1 MLTGH
6 EQTCTEGGINVTG
19 KNPRCQNLFP
29 YFAVTRHKTGT
40 YYPFEINQ
48 MEIIMF
54 KLTTPTSLP
63 LLNLPASALEAL
75 SNEILGPVDDIDLFT
90 DFWNETGTLLWH
102 LNHDDTLPE
111 DPLLTVALANPEY
124 VTALDDGWYLLL
136 GIVCDNGQGIYLV
149 FPDSTVITQLQNLIE
164 ALNHE

>member
-1 MLTGH
+1 
-6 EQTCTEGGINVTG
+6 
-19 KNPRCQNLFP
+19 
-29 YFAVTRHKTGT
+29 
-40 YYPFEINQ
+40 
-48 MEIIMF
+48 MF

-63 LLNLPASALEAL
+63 ILNLPASALVAL

-90 DFWNETGTLLWH
+90 AFWNETGTLLWH

-111 DPLLTVALANPEY
+111 DPLLAVALANPEY

-149 FPDSTVITQLQNLIE
+149 FPDTTVITQLRNLIE

>member
-1 MLTGH
+1 
-6 EQTCTEGGINVTG
+6 
-19 KNPRCQNLFP
+19 
-29 YFAVTRHKTGT
+29 
-40 YYPFEINQ
+40 
-48 MEIIMF
+48 MF
-54 KLTTPTSLP
+54 KLTTPPVFPFSTCP
-63 LLNLPASALEAL
+63 PPHWRPL

-111 DPLLTVALANPEY
+111 DPLLAVALANPEY

-149 FPDSTVITQLQNLIE
+149 FPDTTVITQLQNLIE

>member
-1 MLTGH
+1 
-6 EQTCTEGGINVTG
+6 
-19 KNPRCQNLFP
+19 
-29 YFAVTRHKTGT
+29 
-40 YYPFEINQ
+40 
-48 MEIIMF
+48 MF

-63 LLNLPASALEAL
+63 LLNLPASALVAL

-90 DFWNETGTLLWH
+90 AFWNETGTLLWH

-111 DPLLTVALANPEY
+111 DPLLAVALANPEY

-149 FPDSTVITQLQNLIE
+149 FPDTTVITQLQNLIE
-164 ALNHE
+164 ALNHEEEKSRYRSRRHRKLYRVLQGGSRENQPPQQGTADV

>member
-1 MLTGH
+1 
-6 EQTCTEGGINVTG
+6 
-19 KNPRCQNLFP
+19 
-29 YFAVTRHKTGT
+29 
-40 YYPFEINQ
+40 

-63 LLNLPASALEAL
+63 LLNLPASALASL

-90 DFWNETGTLLWH
+90 AFWNETGTLLWH

-111 DPLLTVALANPEY
+111 DPLEY

-149 FPDSTVITQLQNLIE
+149 FPETTIITQLQNLIE

>member
-1 MLTGH
+1 
-6 EQTCTEGGINVTG
+6 
-19 KNPRCQNLFP
+19 
-29 YFAVTRHKTGT
+29 
-40 YYPFEINQ
+40 
-48 MEIIMF
+48 MF

-63 LLNLPASALEAL
+63 LLKLPASALEAL
-75 SNEILGPVDDIDLFT
+75 SNEILGPVDDIELFT
-90 DFWNETGTLLWH
+90 AFWNETGTLLWH

-111 DPLLTVALANPEY
+111 DPLLAVALANPEY

-149 FPDSTVITQLQNLIE
+149 FPGTTIITELQNLIE

>member
-1 MLTGH
+1 
-6 EQTCTEGGINVTG
+6 
-19 KNPRCQNLFP
+19 
-29 YFAVTRHKTGT
+29 
-40 YYPFEINQ
+40 
-48 MEIIMF
+48 MF

-63 LLNLPASALEAL
+63 LLNLPASALASL

-90 DFWNETGTLLWH
+90 AFWNETGTLLWH
-102 LNHDDTLPE
+102 LKPE
-111 DPLLTVALANPEY
+111 DPLLAVALANPEY

-149 FPDSTVITQLQNLIE
+149 FPDTTVITQLQNLIE